1 MCCEMGEMGGMLG
14 SALIRKRDLVAG
26 RLATVI
32 WAPEAVIEA
41 TCGQRIEPKALIWL
55 VISCCFGSGIFSK
68 DWIAAGG
75 VMKSLAWVHESWER
89 TKNGEPW

>member
-1 MCCEMGEMGGMLG
+1 MCCEMGRRLG
-14 SALIRKRDLVAG
+14 SALIRERDLVAG
-26 RLATVI
+26 RLAT
-32 WAPEAVIEA
+32 WAPEAAIEA

-55 VISCCFGSGIFSK
+55 VISCCFGSGIFSR

-75 VMKSLAWVHESWER
+75 IMKSLAWVHESWEH